1 MTQNTEMNC
10 STVLIG
16 EEKVQICGITTK
28 SAGCSKKL
36 LEKKQ
41 NKPDFTEQELN
52 KIALYN

>member
-16 EEKVQICGITTK
+16 EEKVQICGVTTK
-28 SAGCSKKL
+28 SAGCSKEL

-41 NKPDFTEQELN
+41 NKPDFTEQKLN
-52 KIALYN
+52 KIAFYN